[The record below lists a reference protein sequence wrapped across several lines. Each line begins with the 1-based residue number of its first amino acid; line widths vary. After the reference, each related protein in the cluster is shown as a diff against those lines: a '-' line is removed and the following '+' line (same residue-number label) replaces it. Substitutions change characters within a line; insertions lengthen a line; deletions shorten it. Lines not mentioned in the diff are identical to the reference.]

1 MALEALPEPGPP
13 RPGAFGGRGPFEPK
27 GGGGLGPPPAFGGG
41 GGGAPALEGGGGG
54 APAFGGGGG
63 GAPGGGGPTLVE
75 ADFREGGGGGGGADL
90 AGTGASGV
98 RSSLPGGGFK
108 GGNPPGPA
116 LPGGKGSSELALPG
130 VSEDSDEAL
139 AASAAAPSDEFPSK
153 EICRASD
160 SM

>member
-1 MALEALPEPGPP
+1 MALEALLEPGPP
-13 RPGAFGGRGPFEPK
+13 LPGAFGARGPFEPK

-41 GGGAPALEGGGGG
+41 GGGAPAFEGGGGG

-63 GAPGGGGPTLVE
+63 GTALVE
-75 ADFREGGGGGGGADL
+75 ADFREGGGGGGGAAL
-90 AGTGASGV
+90 AGAGASGV

-139 AASAAAPSDEFPSK
+139 AASAASPTDDFPSK